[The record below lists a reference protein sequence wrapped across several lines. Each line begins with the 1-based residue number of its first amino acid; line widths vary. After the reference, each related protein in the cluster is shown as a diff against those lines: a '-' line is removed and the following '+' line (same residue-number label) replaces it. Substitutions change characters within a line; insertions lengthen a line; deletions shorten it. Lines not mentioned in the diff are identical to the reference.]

1 MTEPNTPTNQAAD
14 ENACDVESVDTFR
27 VRAQAWLAANMPRR
41 DPHAPALSLMDV
53 GPEEGA
59 RAKELQALLYSGGF
73 AGLCFPREYGGQ
85 GLTPEHQK
93 AFTELSADYEMPLLF
108 NIPTLCIIAPT
119 ILDFGTEEQKREH
132 LSSMIRGETL
142 WVQFMSEPSGGSDLA
157 GAITSARRD
166 GDVFVLNGSKI
177 WSSYAYFS
185 DYAVCLARTN
195 WDAPKHRGLSMFI
208 LRIHQPG
215 VTVEQIKQS
224 NRGVEFCQEY
234 FDEVPIPAVDLL
246 GAENDGWSVASRLL
260 VHERGATGGSS
271 PFASG
276 RAGSTSGHPLKGLV
290 ELIRTT
296 DRTTDPA
303 ARQLLAETHVLDVA
317 HRQLIRRVSTGMATG
332 ALPGP
337 AGSLLR
343 LSGAALSVKRTNV
356 EFEIGGIDSVTW
368 DAAGADE
375 PGLGDNYVFRQASC
389 LGGGSTEMQRN
400 IISERVLGMPREH
413 TADKDLPFSEVRRNT
428 APRQPRG

>member
-1 MTEPNTPTNQAAD
+1 MSGPRKALAPRNSRPCST
-14 ENACDVESVDTFR
+14 
-27 VRAQAWLAANMPRR
+27 RAGSPGSAS
-41 DPHAPALSLMDV
+41 H
-53 GPEEGA
+53 
-59 RAKELQALLYSGGF
+59 
-73 AGLCFPREYGGQ
+73 REYGGQ

-93 AFTELSADYEMPLLF
+93 AFTELSADYEMSLLF

-132 LSSMIRGETL
+132 LSSMIHGETL

-234 FDEVPIPAVDLL
+234 FDDVPIPAVDLL

-260 VHERGATGGSS
+260 IHERGATGGSS

-276 RAGSTSGHPLKGLV
+276 RAGSTSGHPLEGLV

-296 DRTTDPA
+296 DRTGDPA
-303 ARQLLAETHVLDVA
+303 TRQLLAETHVLDVA

-413 TADKDLPFSEVRRNT
+413 TQIQGPAVQRGPSQHRPPPTPRLDGPGPNPRRQCQRTQRVSAVRWWRMRWRARST
-428 APRQPRG
+428 SPAMIASMILS